1 MQFFLVTQPIFNFF
15 KGEFTERRVRSIEP
29 WMDVSSPNGLADVY
43 KLHCGRN
50 GKDMDKSLRDVFIK
64 GNLEDVRNDF
74 QVITITQE
82 SEPLPS
88 FLYFN
93 FSILISG
100 GGHFDTLLVE
110 YMPHCRILFEGLS
123 LSLSQTLMDYCC
135 QDVKCTYELL
145 RTLFP
150 LFLDHCPNPV
160 TLAGML
166 EMGSM
171 YLPVNDSWNAFIQS
185 ATYVFII
192 HTLYILI

>member
-1 MQFFLVTQPIFNFF
+1 
-15 KGEFTERRVRSIEP
+15 
-29 WMDVSSPNGLADVY
+29 MDVSSPNGLADVY

-50 GKDMDKSLRDVFIK
+50 GEDMDKSLRDVFLK

-74 QVITITQE
+74 QVITISLE

-93 FSILISG
+93 FWG
-100 GGHFDTLLVE
+100 GGILTLCWWNICHIVE
-110 YMPHCRILFEGLS
+110 YFLRVS

-135 QDVKCTYELL
+135 QDVRCTYELL

-185 ATYVFII
+185 ATYVFIV
-192 HTLYILI
+192 HTPYMLM